1 MAMYTSEE
9 GARTH
14 RRPAKTLAT
23 TRKVEDA
30 QGLYTKVPRNMSAT
44 LQSTLHSISMALHG
58 VTLIDDTPS
67 LLTRRLPALRSR
79 LMVLYDDDDG
89 GGGGPSPCVCEALG
103 RQVVGRVQCI
113 SCCVHALLPCMSL
126 ALLGHRFS
134 RLAPAHRNARL
145 PAEEEKKIKISS
157 PPTGSPPSKNCA
169 MVYTSR
175 MGSYGRVSL
184 GEYSER
190 CGLEDCRLPSE

>member
-58 VTLIDDTPS
+58 VTLIDDTPF

-89 GGGGPSPCVCEALG
+89 GGGGPSPCVCVE
-103 RQVVGRVQCI
+103 
-113 SCCVHALLPCMSL
+113 
-126 ALLGHRFS
+126 LLGGKWPGGYSASRAVCMLCCHVCLWRFQG
-134 RLAPAHRNARL
+134 
-145 PAEEEKKIKISS
+145 I
-157 PPTGSPPSKNCA
+157 GS
-169 MVYTSR
+169 
-175 MGSYGRVSL
+175 
-184 GEYSER
+184 
-190 CGLEDCRLPSE
+190 